1 VDYPSKAVGLYA
13 GIEWGLRDIKFLSPF
28 IFSSNMGTF
37 YVQVSTHFETKVLIN
52 DYTSSV
58 DYYVLIIKNKDGD
71 NAVLMKHEDIS
82 SHRNESVDFKWI
94 AKHLKKKWRVD
105 FSPQSTTAT

>member
-1 VDYPSKAVGLYA
+1 VNWISKAVGLYA
-13 GIEWGLRDIKFLSPF
+13 GIEWGLRDITFLSPF
-28 IFSSNMGTF
+28 IFSSNKGTF
-37 YVQVSTHFETKVLIN
+37 YVQVCTHYETKVLIN

-82 SHRNESVDFKWI
+82 SHRNKSVDFKWI
-94 AKHLKKKWRVD
+94 AKHLKKKWRMD
-105 FSPQSTTAT
+105 FRQSTTAT